1 MKEYILIYNLIPK
14 EKKLHFFILLILIFI
29 SIFAELLSITL
40 IIPTI
45 INFTNEGNSSLT
57 LFNDKIL
64 FFNILQKLDFKI
76 LLLIFLSI
84 FFFKTIFLSFVNYF
98 SQSFIADVQKNITNK
113 IFINYLKKNYTS
125 FVSEHSSDKTR
136 NIIELTNSY
145 IYQCLMPL
153 VQVITEFSFI
163 ILISFFLF
171 LIDPISLTLVVFF
184 IFFLM
189 IMYFKI
195 IDKKLY
201 EWGRLKQIFLSQRLK
216 TLKEAIDGIMLIK
229 ISNLSNFFLNQFKY
243 SSDISINL
251 TKKLLFLNNAVKYFL
266 ELFTIIILII
276 LIFFLINRG
285 FSKLE
290 ILSLLSLYAICS
302 FKLLPSANRIT
313 VNIQSMKFGISV
325 LPVIKKELFQ
335 VHNKKEYLIDH
346 QIKFENKL
354 IFKNIFFSYDSNF
367 SVFENLNLEIKKN
380 DFIGI
385 LGESGSGKSTFINLF
400 CGLLIPT
407 KGEIFIDTVDI
418 TQNYFDMRKTIG
430 YVPQKIF
437 LIDDT
442 IKANI
447 ALGNEN
453 YSIKRIN
460 DIIIESNFAKFIEEL
475 PNGIDTKI
483 GEDGNRLSIGQKQRL
498 NILRALYNDPQI
510 LIFDESSSALD
521 EKNEEIFLNL
531 IMEFKSK
538 KTVIFI
544 THKSKL
550 LKNFDKIYEI
560 KNKQMTQVK

>member
-1 MKEYILIYNLIPK
+1 
-14 EKKLHFFILLILIFI
+14 
-29 SIFAELLSITL
+29 
-40 IIPTI
+40 
-45 INFTNEGNSSLT
+45 
-57 LFNDKIL
+57 
-64 FFNILQKLDFKI
+64 
-76 LLLIFLSI
+76 
-84 FFFKTIFLSFVNYF
+84 
-98 SQSFIADVQKNITNK
+98 
-113 IFINYLKKNYTS
+113 
-125 FVSEHSSDKTR
+125 
-136 NIIELTNSY
+136 
-145 IYQCLMPL
+145 
-153 VQVITEFSFI
+153 
-163 ILISFFLF
+163 
-171 LIDPISLTLVVFF
+171 
-184 IFFLM
+184 
-189 IMYFKI
+189 
-195 IDKKLY
+195 
-201 EWGRLKQIFLSQRLK
+201 LSQRLK

-251 TKKLLFLNNAVKYFL
+251 TKKLLFLNNVVKYFL
-266 ELFTIIILII
+266 ELFTILILII

-302 FKLLPSANRIT
+302 FKLLPSTNRIT

-400 CGLLIPT
+400 CGLLFPT
-407 KGEIFIDTVDI
+407 KGEIFIDTIDI
-418 TQNYFDMRKTIG
+418 TKNYFDMRKTIG

-460 DIIIESNFAKFIEEL
+460 DIIKESNFAKFIEEL

-498 NILRALYNDPQI
+498 NILRALYNDPEI

-550 LKNFDKIYEI
+550 LKDFDKIYEI

>member
-1 MKEYILIYNLIPK
+1 
-14 EKKLHFFILLILIFI
+14 
-29 SIFAELLSITL
+29 
-40 IIPTI
+40 
-45 INFTNEGNSSLT
+45 
-57 LFNDKIL
+57 
-64 FFNILQKLDFKI
+64 
-76 LLLIFLSI
+76 
-84 FFFKTIFLSFVNYF
+84 
-98 SQSFIADVQKNITNK
+98 
-113 IFINYLKKNYTS
+113 
-125 FVSEHSSDKTR
+125 
-136 NIIELTNSY
+136 
-145 IYQCLMPL
+145 
-153 VQVITEFSFI
+153 
-163 ILISFFLF
+163 
-171 LIDPISLTLVVFF
+171 
-184 IFFLM
+184 
-189 IMYFKI
+189 MYFKI

-201 EWGRLKQIFLSQRLK
+201 EWGKLKQIFLSQRLK

-266 ELFTIIILII
+266 ELFTILILII

-335 VHNKKEYLIDH
+335 VHNKKEYLIHH

-354 IFKNIFFSYDSNF
+354 ILKNIFFSYDSNF

-400 CGLLIPT
+400 CGLLFPT

-418 TQNYFDMRKTIG
+418 TKNYFDMRKTIG

-460 DIIIESNFAKFIEEL
+460 DIIKESNFAKFIEEL

-498 NILRALYNDPQI
+498 NILRALYNDPEI

-550 LKNFDKIYEI
+550 LKDFDKIYEI